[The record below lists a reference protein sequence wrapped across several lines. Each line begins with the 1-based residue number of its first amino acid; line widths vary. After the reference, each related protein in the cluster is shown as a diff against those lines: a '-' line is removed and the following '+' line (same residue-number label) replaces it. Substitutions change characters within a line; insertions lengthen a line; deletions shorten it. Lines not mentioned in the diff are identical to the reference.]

1 MLGFEIRELA
11 RKLTICH
18 SSHGG
23 ECGERIA
30 QVKDAKLR
38 LQERTKLASLTELN
52 LPRQ

>member
-1 MLGFEIRELA
+1 MRELA

-30 QVKDAKLR
+30 PVKDAKHRFAGASEAYVL
-38 LQERTKLASLTELN
+38 SLTGLN
-52 LPRQ
+52 PPRQ